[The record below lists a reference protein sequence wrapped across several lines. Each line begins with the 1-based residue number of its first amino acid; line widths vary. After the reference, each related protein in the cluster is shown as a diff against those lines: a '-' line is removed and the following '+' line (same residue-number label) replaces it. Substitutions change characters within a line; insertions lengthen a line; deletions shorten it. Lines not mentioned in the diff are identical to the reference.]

1 MGLLLRFFL
10 EAPEKT
16 QERFSPCLF
25 PFLEATYIPWDVAL
39 PSLSEMAK
47 VLTR

>member
-10 EAPEKT
+10 EAPGDNL
-16 QERFSPCLF
+16 FPCLF
-25 PFLEATYIPWDVAL
+25 PFLEVTYIPWDVAL